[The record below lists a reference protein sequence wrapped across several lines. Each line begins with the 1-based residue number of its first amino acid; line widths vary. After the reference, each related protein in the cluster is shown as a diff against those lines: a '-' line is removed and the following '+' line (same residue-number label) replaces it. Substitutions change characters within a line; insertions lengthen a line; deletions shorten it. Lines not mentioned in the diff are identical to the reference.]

1 MSIKEPNMLRAEIES
16 VFLLY
21 NNGRIQEAINL
32 IKVLNE
38 SYPNVPLLFNLLG
51 ACYKS
56 LGNLDAAL
64 QMFETATNIKPDY
77 AEAFFNQGV
86 ILKELSKL
94 NEAIDCFQ
102 KAIAILPNY
111 PDAHN
116 NLGNALED
124 LGQREAAIESYEW
137 AISYKVDYA
146 QAYLNL
152 GILFSKFDPIKA
164 VDYYKKAIVID
175 PNHDAA
181 YFNLASTYRHLGL
194 KNEAIVA
201 YEKVIEIKP
210 DYADAHKNLSALKK
224 YNKNDSQI
232 LKMESLLSK
241 RDLNESDKI
250 ILNFALAKVNEDLG
264 NDDDFFK
271 FLNKG
276 NKLRKK
282 ELNYTFNKDKNLI
295 LKIKEAFKVSLHQ
308 VKKSPNKKSTLKPI
322 FIVGMPRSGTSL
334 VEQIIS
340 SHNKVYGAGEL
351 EFLGKIMASGLKEFI
366 DNKNSFTEKTIV
378 SIREQY
384 LNSLSSLSASESFI
398 TDKMPLN
405 FRFVGFILSAFPE
418 AKIIHLNRDPMAT
431 CWSIYKH
438 YFKSNGNGYAHNYKD
453 LAAYY
458 FLYKDLMVFW
468 NNLYPD
474 KIYDISYEEL
484 TINQEDETRKLLK
497 YCELD
502 WDENCLDFHAN
513 TRAVKTTSALQ
524 VRQRMYQGSSE
535 AWKKYEIYL
544 QPLIDELASSRILN
558 KKS

>member
-264 NDDDFFK
+264 ND
-271 FLNKG
+271 LS
-276 NKLRKK
+276 
-282 ELNYTFNKDKNLI
+282 LI
-295 LKIKEAFKVSLHQ
+295 H
-308 VKKSPNKKSTLKPI
+308 
-322 FIVGMPRSGTSL
+322 
-334 VEQIIS
+334 IS
-340 SHNKVYGAGEL
+340 E
-351 EFLGKIMASGLKEFI
+351 
-366 DNKNSFTEKTIV
+366 
-378 SIREQY
+378 
-384 LNSLSSLSASESFI
+384 
-398 TDKMPLN
+398 P
-405 FRFVGFILSAFPE
+405 
-418 AKIIHLNRDPMAT
+418 
-431 CWSIYKH
+431 
-438 YFKSNGNGYAHNYKD
+438 
-453 LAAYY
+453 
-458 FLYKDLMVFW
+458 
-468 NNLYPD
+468 
-474 KIYDISYEEL
+474 
-484 TINQEDETRKLLK
+484 TRP
-497 YCELD
+497 Y
-502 WDENCLDFHAN
+502 
-513 TRAVKTTSALQ
+513 
-524 VRQRMYQGSSE
+524 
-535 AWKKYEIYL
+535 
-544 QPLIDELASSRILN
+544 
-558 KKS
+558 

>member
-241 RDLNESDKI
+241 RDLNC
-250 ILNFALAKVNEDLG
+250 LL
-264 NDDDFFK
+264 
-271 FLNKG
+271 
-276 NKLRKK
+276 
-282 ELNYTFNKDKNLI
+282 YT
-295 LKIKEAFKVSLHQ
+295 
-308 VKKSPNKKSTLKPI
+308 SPS
-322 FIVGMPRSGTSL
+322 PRDS
-334 VEQIIS
+334 
-340 SHNKVYGAGEL
+340 
-351 EFLGKIMASGLKEFI
+351 
-366 DNKNSFTEKTIV
+366 
-378 SIREQY
+378 
-384 LNSLSSLSASESFI
+384 
-398 TDKMPLN
+398 
-405 FRFVGFILSAFPE
+405 
-418 AKIIHLNRDPMAT
+418 
-431 CWSIYKH
+431 
-438 YFKSNGNGYAHNYKD
+438 
-453 LAAYY
+453 
-458 FLYKDLMVFW
+458 
-468 NNLYPD
+468 
-474 KIYDISYEEL
+474 
-484 TINQEDETRKLLK
+484 
-497 YCELD
+497 
-502 WDENCLDFHAN
+502 
-513 TRAVKTTSALQ
+513 
-524 VRQRMYQGSSE
+524 
-535 AWKKYEIYL
+535 
-544 QPLIDELASSRILN
+544 
-558 KKS
+558 

>member
-264 NDDDFFK
+264 NEDDFFK

-282 ELNYTFNKDKNLI
+282 ELNYTFNKDKEVI
-295 LKIKEAFKVSLHQ
+295 LKIKEVFKTPLYQ
-308 VKKSPNKKSTLKPI
+308 VKKPSIKKTVLKPI

-340 SHNKVYGAGEL
+340 SHNEVYGAGEL
-351 EFLGKIMASGLKEFI
+351 DFLAKIVAPGLKESI
-366 DNKNSFTEKTIV
+366 NNKNFFTEKAIL
-378 SIREQY
+378 SIREKY
-384 LNSLSSLSASESFI
+384 LKSLSSLNTSESFI
-398 TDKMPLN
+398 TDKMPSN
-405 FRFVGFILSAFPE
+405 FRYIGFILSAFPE
-418 AKIIHLNRDPMAT
+418 AKIIHLNRDAMAT

-438 YFKSNGNGYAHNYKD
+438 YFKSNGNGYAHNFKD

-458 FLYKDLMVFW
+458 SLYKELMVFW
-468 NNLYPD
+468 NDLYPN
-474 KIYDISYEEL
+474 KIFDISYEDL

-502 WDENCLDFHAN
+502 WDENCLDFHTN

-524 VRQRMYQGSSE
+524 VRQKMYQGSSE
-535 AWKKYEIYL
+535 AWKKYEVHL
-544 QPLIDELASSRILN
+544 QPLLN
-558 KKS
+558 GLTSF